1 MEQEVF
7 YVGGKKLNVTVKV
20 QINKGFCKKEKKTTM
35 RSHDW
40 YTDSW

>member
-20 QINKGFCKKEKKTTM
+20 QINNGFCKKEKKTTV